1 MPLSNGNAFLSEWD
15 AGKYFSK
22 PLCSVRQQFDGHG
35 CGVDNPT
42 KYCLH
47 SIPEYVTLLELFYRD
62 WLVAKCTIL
71 EIVMAEVLFYRL
83 EQQLSDAA
91 AVLGSLADGDEV
103 VNEDV
108 YVGG

>member
-1 MPLSNGNAFLSEWD
+1 MPLSDGNALLSEWD
-15 AGKYFSK
+15 AGKYFGK
-22 PLCSVRQQFDGHG
+22 PLCSVRRQFDGHG
-35 CGVDNPT
+35 CGVDDPT

-47 SIPEYVTLLELFYRD
+47 STPRYVTLLELFYGD

-71 EIVMAEVLFYRL
+71 EIVRAEDLIYRL

-103 VNEDV
+103 VNENVD
-108 YVGG
+108 VGG